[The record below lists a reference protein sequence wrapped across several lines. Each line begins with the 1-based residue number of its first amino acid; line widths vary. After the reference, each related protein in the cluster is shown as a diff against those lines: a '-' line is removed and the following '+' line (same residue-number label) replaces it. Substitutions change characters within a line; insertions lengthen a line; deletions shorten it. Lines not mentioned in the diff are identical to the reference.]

1 MPNRVIRQTPGDA
14 LRALVLVNGAGRK
27 RIVAGH
33 TILRHGHVSL
43 GRIGLLVRPC
53 VLMQPGVERSITAIK
68 LGDVVLAAQLL
79 YFELGLGGPAHDRRL
94 ATCGSLNKRRS
105 RGLPLGGRSRAA
117 MNALHCL
124 SSSTNRVWSDRACSA
139 FSHALRMMKSD
150 RACSAFSHA
159 LRMMKSVTFTPWPSA
174 ATLMRISSEA
184 VARSWNR
191 RSRG

>member
-1 MPNRVIRQTPGDA
+1 MRSG
-14 LRALVLVNGAGRK
+14 LSCLLNGAGRK

-33 TILRHGHVSL
+33 TIPRHGHVSL

-94 ATCGSLNKRRS
+94 ATCGSVNNRRS

-139 FSHALRMMKSD
+139 FSHALRMMKS
-150 RACSAFSHA
+150 
-159 LRMMKSVTFTPWPSA
+159 VTFTPWRSA

>member
-33 TILRHGHVSL
+33 TIPRHGHVSL

-94 ATCGSLNKRRS
+94 ATCGSVNNRRS

-139 FSHALRMMKSD
+139 FSHALRMMKS
-150 RACSAFSHA
+150 
-159 LRMMKSVTFTPWPSA
+159 VTFTPWRSA